1 MQNLSADTGTNS
13 PTVIPPP
20 KRILIIEDNPVHQRL
35 MANVLRADYE
45 LAFAAD
51 AQAAKVHLDGGRLL
65 KFDLLILDSL
75 IPPRPGEQ
83 PSSQE
88 AIRIL
93 SNAGGGPAIVVVSG
107 SPTNEL
113 KSQFNQFKVRRIFE
127 KPFSLAEF
135 RDYVD
140 SLLGDTEAGPRSGQ

>member
-1 MQNLSADTGTNS
+1 MQNLSADTSTNS
-13 PTVIPPP
+13 PAVFPPP

-35 MANVLRADYE
+35 MANELRADYD

-51 AQAAKVHLDGGRLL
+51 AQAAKAYLDGDRLL

-83 PSSQE
+83 PSSTE

-93 SNAGGGPAIVVVSG
+93 RNASDGPAIVVVSA
-107 SPTNEL
+107 SPTDEL
-113 KSQFNQFKVRRIFE
+113 KSQFRQFGVKRIFE
-127 KPFSLAEF
+127 KPFSLTEF

-140 SLLGDTEAGPRSGQ
+140 SLLSGTEAGTRSGQ